1 MRKILTFCCVLRD
14 LAQGFGA
21 FLASNDYVIT
31 WMGNPPSRTC
41 VLFRSGEP
49 IREEQKK
56 SGRGELPFCLLFPF
70 CDPLYPN
77 MMSAHS
83 PQKKEGENYS
93 RAGCLASGQGAVQVL
108 LGRTGPAARAADN
121 ALEGCFRSFRSPRR
135 SAVKKGKAKKK
146 KKRHCLTP
154 ENWS

>member
-1 MRKILTFCCVLRD
+1 MI
-14 LAQGFGA
+14 
-21 FLASNDYVIT
+21 
-31 WMGNPPSRTC
+31 
-41 VLFRSGEP
+41 RSGEP

-56 SGRGELPFCLLFPF
+56 SVGGGGITFLSVVPFLPLRTTGPELLTALEIPLFG
-70 CDPLYPN
+70 DPLYPN

-83 PQKKEGENYS
+83 PQKKEGESYS

-146 KKRHCLTP
+146 TALPHP
-154 ENWS
+154 